1 MTGVASDTV
10 YPADVAER
18 SDPIVTPEHAL
29 LMVEER
35 LLIVEERLKEQ
46 QAEGV
51 RMPEGMP
58 LEELALRIL
67 IGAETGCVPEIGWP
81 G

>member
-1 MTGVASDTV
+1 MS
-10 YPADVAER
+10 EWE
-18 SDPIVTPEHAL
+18 PIVFPEHA
-29 LMVEER
+29 

-58 LEELALRIL
+58 LDELALRIL
-67 IGAETGCVPEIGWP
+67 IAAETEEIPQVGD
-81 G
+81 